1 MTRAECSVTI
11 SEGDGSDLKRKPGML
26 AKTKDNTAVMPIQPI
41 STEENAVMTMHDV
54 VKHRTIEVLVG

>member
-1 MTRAECSVTI
+1 
-11 SEGDGSDLKRKPGML
+11 ML